1 MQIAATILRPPKRE
15 EARRVVNFYEAN
27 SREFL
32 LPRPDT
38 DFTGAVARGQH
49 FVIEKDGEIVAAS
62 GIFEYGEHLPYVE
75 VSETLTLPPVQGF
88 GLQALF
94 YRVRFASIVV
104 TQGPA
109 IGITTAVDPRNKR
122 SVRTTLKQG
131 FALWSVPIP
140 EAFESCHTCP
150 HSVAH
155 RKCCCDFYLLPV
167 ASARAA
173 VAQLLLESATG
184 EIVLLNKNND
194 ELRIDCA
201 GCRFLG
207 EEEIRS
213 MLEEFVAGSTWA

>member
-1 MQIAATILRPPKRE
+1 MQIATVILRPPKRE
-15 EARRVVNFYEAN
+15 EARRVITFYEAN

-38 DFTGAVARGQH
+38 DFRGAVERGQH

-62 GIFEYGEHLPYVE
+62 GIFEYGEQLPYVE
-75 VSETLTLPPVQGF
+75 VSETLALPPVQGF

-94 YRVRFASIVV
+94 FRVRFASIVV

-109 IGITTAVDPRNKR
+109 IGITTAVDPKNER

-131 FALWSVPIP
+131 FALWPAPIS
-140 EAFESCHTCP
+140 EAFESCLACP

-167 ASARAA
+167 GSAKAA
-173 VAQLLLESATG
+173 ISKLLLESAAG
-184 EIVLLNKNND
+184 EIVLTNKNSD
-194 ELRIDCA
+194 ELRINYA
-201 GCRFLG
+201 ECRFLA